1 MKASGNFSGD
11 INNSTVSKASGYN
24 GNWQITK
31 LVVLFT

>member
-1 MKASGNFSGD
+1 MEASGNFSGD
-11 INNSTVSKASGYN
+11 INNWTVSKASGYN